1 MHRSPNLQ
9 RLLIMGL
16 SGPILALN
24 IWLITQVFRYFEH
37 LITLLV
43 TAAILAFLL
52 NYLVQFFERARI
64 TRTQAV
70 TIVLF
75 VTFALLVI
83 LGGTLVPIVIQQ
95 STQLLERIP
104 TWLEASLR
112 NMQYLD
118 VWARER
124 NLPLDIKSFS
134 DRINT
139 QLESQIQTLASQALG
154 FALGTLSGLVD
165 SILVLVL
172 AFYMLLYGKRL
183 WQGLVNLLP
192 PQLGG
197 PLSQSL
203 RLNFQNFFIS
213 QLLLA
218 IIMAIALI
226 PIFLWLKVPF
236 ALLFA
241 LLIGIAEL
249 IPFIGATLG
258 IGMVTLL
265 VLLQDPGLAVQVAIS
280 ATILQQIRDNV
291 LAPRMMGGFTGL
303 NPIWIL
309 VALLVGLQIAGF
321 LGVIIA
327 VPIAGT
333 IKDTLDAIR
342 GTSQSPFLTRS
353 QSETTTD
360 EG

>member
-1 MHRSPNLQ
+1 
-9 RLLIMGL
+9 
-16 SGPILALN
+16 
-24 IWLITQVFRYFEH
+24 
-37 LITLLV
+37 
-43 TAAILAFLL
+43 
-52 NYLVQFFERARI
+52 
-64 TRTQAV
+64 
-70 TIVLF
+70 
-75 VTFALLVI
+75 
-83 LGGTLVPIVIQQ
+83 
-95 STQLLERIP
+95 
-104 TWLEASLR
+104 
-112 NMQYLD
+112 MQYLD
-118 VWARER
+118 VWAKER
-124 NLPLDIKSFS
+124 NLPLDFKGFS

-218 IIMAIALI
+218 VIMAIALI

-241 LLIGIAEL
+241 LLIGAAEL

-265 VLLQDPGLAVQVAIS
+265 VLLQDPGLAVQVAVS

-291 LAPRMMGGFTGL
+291 LAP
-303 NPIWIL
+303 
-309 VALLVGLQIAGF
+309 
-321 LGVIIA
+321 
-327 VPIAGT
+327 
-333 IKDTLDAIR
+333 
-342 GTSQSPFLTRS
+342 
-353 QSETTTD
+353 E
-360 EG
+360 